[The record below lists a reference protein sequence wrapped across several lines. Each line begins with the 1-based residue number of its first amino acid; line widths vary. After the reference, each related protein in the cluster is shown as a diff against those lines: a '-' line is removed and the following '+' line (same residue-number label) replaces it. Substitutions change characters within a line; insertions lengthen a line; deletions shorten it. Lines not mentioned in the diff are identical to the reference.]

1 MSRGGWLMLIGGV
14 VLLVGIAL
22 FAFGSASFLASLD
35 PTFTTLSP
43 GAFQNL
49 TLEVSESGSLLT
61 YVVGIQD
68 FTEGDEV
75 TAILLLPSGQEAQ
88 RATLDT
94 GGPLTANF
102 VARDT
107 GTYTVVIQ
115 NTATLTVEVFHTA
128 SAINVTEQNL
138 LTAGILTGV
147 VGFITL
153 IGGLIVWI
161 MQRGRQRRQQT
172 LEMPPPP

>member
-1 MSRGGWLMLIGGV
+1 MSRGGWILLIGGV
-14 VLLVGIAL
+14 ALLVGIGL
-22 FAFGSASFLASLD
+22 FAFGTANFLASLNL
-35 PTFTTLSP
+35 TFTTLSP
-43 GAFQNL
+43 DGFENR
-49 TLEVSESGSLLT
+49 TLEVTEVGSLLT
-61 YVVGIQD
+61 YVVRIED
-68 FTEGDEV
+68 FTTGDAV
-75 TAILLLPSGQEAQ
+75 NVRLLLPSGQEAQ

-102 VARDT
+102 VAAGT
-107 GTYTVVIQ
+107 GTHTVVIQ
-115 NTATLTVEVFHTA
+115 NTATRSVEVSHSA

-138 LTAGILTGV
+138 LTAGVLTGI

-161 MQRGRQRRQQT
+161 RERRRQRRQQT